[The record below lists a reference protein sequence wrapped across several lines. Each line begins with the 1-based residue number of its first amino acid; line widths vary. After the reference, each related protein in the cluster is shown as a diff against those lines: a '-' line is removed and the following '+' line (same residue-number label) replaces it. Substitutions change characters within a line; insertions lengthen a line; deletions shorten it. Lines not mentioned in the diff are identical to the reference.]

1 MPENT
6 IDSCL
11 DAEQSKLALTD
22 QMIAFLD
29 KDGDGMISKEEYG
42 DAVLAHQERLGSPKG
57 LVFESEGRDA
67 TDDDSSEFVN
77 PLKSE
82 TPDA

>member
-29 KDGDGMISKEEYG
+29 KDGDGMISKEEYD
-42 DAVLAHQERLGSPKG
+42 DAVLAHQARLGSQG
-57 LVFESEGRDA
+57 FVFESEQRDA

-82 TPDA
+82 TSDT